1 MKRFVLITLVI
12 ALCLSGISAANTQKI
27 HPVDSPLYDALVQ
40 LYISE
45 GYALPS
51 TTGPYSTDELL
62 MMLHRLE
69 RTSLSESGRAL
80 YDYLADELDED
91 DPVVDFDVDINLETY
106 IHTDTDN
113 FTSPRTGSTRSKK
126 ESLW

>member
-1 MKRFVLITLVI
+1 MKKMVLITLVI
-12 ALCLSGISAANTQKI
+12 AVSLSGITAANTQKI

-69 RTSLSESGRAL
+69 RTSLNATGRGL
-80 YDYLADELDED
+80 YDYLARELDED
-91 DPVVDFDVDINLETY
+91 
-106 IHTDTDN
+106 
-113 FTSPRTGSTRSKK
+113 
-126 ESLW
+126 ESGR